1 MEEKMISN
9 YLVPQNG
16 NIRNKKENDSE
27 NLISFLGL
35 KDKNGNQIYFGD
47 ILKDEFNNLLTPV
60 IEIENA
66 EHIFYFKP
74 IKHIN
79 TKLNI
84 GCKSTYSYTLEIV
97 GNIKEINPLAIKAFS
112 K

>member
-1 MEEKMISN
+1 MIQN
-9 YLVPQNG
+9 YLEKSQQISHTK
-16 NIRNKKENDSE
+16 NINNENNE

-35 KDKNGNQIYFGD
+35 KDKNGIQIHFGD
-47 ILKDEFNNLLTPV
+47 ILKDDFNNLLIPV

-74 IKHIN
+74 INHIN

-84 GCKSTYSYTLEIV
+84 GCKSTYSYTLEII
-97 GNIKEINPLAIKAFS
+97 GNINELKTLAIKPCS

>member
-1 MEEKMISN
+1 MLNSSSKQNN
-9 YLVPQNG
+9 YKNSIIQ
-16 NIRNKKENDSE
+16 
-27 NLISFLGL
+27 FLNL

-47 ILKDEFNNLLTPV
+47 ILKDEFGNLLTPV
-60 IEIENA
+60 IEIEND

-74 IKHIN
+74 LNHLN

-84 GCKSTYSYTLEIV
+84 GCKSTYSYTLEII
-97 GNIKEINPLAIKAFS
+97 GNIKDLKPIAIKLCS